1 VTERHVHFG
10 WGHGPGVLEFLW
22 DVDLLG
28 KRVAYYLSSENEEGW
43 SAIDDLIHE
52 RDVVKPELNELA
64 ITGQIS
70 DDVKWLM

>member
-1 VTERHVHFG
+1 MERHVHFG
-10 WGHGPGVLEFLW
+10 WGHGPGVLDFLW

-43 SAIDDLIHE
+43 SAIDDVIYDRE
-52 RDVVKPELNELA
+52 MRRELNELA
-64 ITGQIS
+64 STGQIG